1 MDMRSLSLTDS
12 KHIKHFAN
20 NNTAVSAR
28 PPIFRPVWVSGVI
41 IFAMLIGAIALL
53 TNTAWRNL
61 QRLQPIHSHL
71 VYMNQL
77 QEIELGLQQFLVMP
91 SSNSEHRLDNDI
103 NHLKAR
109 VLNLI
114 NTDRSLAETTHGQLQ
129 ELVKAIGAIDV
140 LSAQNVPSL
149 INGLHRIIRDEVNAH
164 DVLLRSVDHDT
175 RFELEMATGLGIS
188 VPLIAVMLIFFLRRR
203 ILLPL
208 NNLGNLMK
216 LLAERDYQSMPIKDV
231 DQMLQPLFHN
241 YNHMVN
247 RLAEL
252 EREHYLR
259 QQTLEEEVRS
269 ATKALMEQQKNLARA
284 ERLSAV
290 GEVTAGLA
298 HELRNPLAG
307 MQITLENL
315 QSDFSNT
322 EQGTRL
328 ALIINELK
336 RVTNLLNN
344 ALSYSRQTPE
354 PMVMLNVRQVVT
366 EFCAL
371 MRYQISDKVEIV
383 NYVPEELQYCLPEG
397 NFRQALLNLTLN
409 ASQAIGDRPGKIVIH
424 GEKVQSYLVLSVC
437 DTGPGFPE
445 ELVKGGVRSFASW
458 REDGTGLG
466 LAMVRRFARDL
477 GGELHLS
484 NPSNGGAC
492 ATIKLCVEK
501 DYA

>member
-1 MDMRSLSLTDS
+1 MRSLSLTDS
-12 KHIKHFAN
+12 KPVNYFTD
-20 NNTAVSAR
+20 NNTAVSAK
-28 PPIFRPVWVSGVI
+28 PPIFRPVWVSGI
-41 IFAMLIGAIALL
+41 TIFVVLIGAIALL

-77 QEIELGLQQFLVMP
+77 QEIELGLQQYLVMP
-91 SSNSEHRLDNDI
+91 SNSSEHRLDNDI
-103 NHLKAR
+103 SHLKAK

-114 NTDRSLAETTHGQLQ
+114 KIDGALADTTYKQLQ
-129 ELVKAIGAIDV
+129 DLIKAIEAIDV

-149 INGLHRIIRDEVNAH
+149 INGLHNIIRDEVNAH

-175 RFELEMATGLGIS
+175 RFELQMATALGIS
-188 VPLIAVMLIFFLRRR
+188 VPVIALLLMFFLRRR
-203 ILLPL
+203 ILSPL
-208 NNLGNLMK
+208 HNLGNLMK
-216 LLAERDYQSMPIKDV
+216 LLGERDYRSVPVKDV
-231 DQMLQPLFHN
+231 DQMLLPLFNN

-247 RLAEL
+247 RLTEL
-252 EREHYLR
+252 EREHHFR
-259 QQTLEEEVRS
+259 QQTLEEEVRA
-269 ATKALMEQQKNLARA
+269 ATKTLMEQQKNLARA

-315 QSDFSNT
+315 QSDLSNT
-322 EQGTRL
+322 EQGRRL
-328 ALIINELK
+328 DLIINELK

-344 ALSYSRQTPE
+344 ALNISRQSPE
-354 PMVMLNVRQVVT
+354 PLSMVNVREVVT

-371 MRYQISDKVEIV
+371 MRYQIPEKIEIQ
-383 NYVPEELQYCLPEG
+383 NYLPEDMMYRLPEG

-409 ASQAIGDRPGKIVIH
+409 AAQAMSDKPGKIAIH
-424 GEKVQSYLVLSVC
+424 GEKIRASLVLSVC
-437 DTGPGFPE
+437 DSGPGYPE

-466 LAMVRRFARDL
+466 LSMVRRFARDL
-477 GGELHLS
+477 GGDLRLS

-492 ATIKLCVEK
+492 ATIELSVEN